1 MDASEQDR
9 GAGDIPRDLEE
20 ARQRLADSI
29 GSLINEVH
37 PKAVAQRTIDEAKVT
52 AQRTFEEAKATAQ
65 RTFEDAK
72 ATAQRTFEEAKAV
85 AHSRFED
92 VKATTQRTAEQVKAT
107 ATDGFQRLKSELIDD
122 NGWRTDRIV
131 AVAGGVLGVLTF
143 VGIVRG
149 VRR

>member
-9 GAGDIPRDLEE
+9 GADDLQRDLAE

-37 PKAVAQRTIDEAKVT
+37 PKAVAQRTIDEAKAT
-52 AQRTFEEAKATAQ
+52 AHHTFEEAKATAQ
-65 RTFEDAK
+65 NTFEQAKVAAQNTFEQAK
-72 ATAQRTFEEAKAV
+72 ALTQQKWTQLKA
-85 AHSRFED
+85 EIKD
-92 VKATTQRTAEQVKAT
+92 E
-107 ATDGFQRLKSELIDD
+107 
-122 NGWRTDRIV
+122 NGWRADRIV
-131 AVAGGVLGVLTF
+131 AVAGGVLGVATF